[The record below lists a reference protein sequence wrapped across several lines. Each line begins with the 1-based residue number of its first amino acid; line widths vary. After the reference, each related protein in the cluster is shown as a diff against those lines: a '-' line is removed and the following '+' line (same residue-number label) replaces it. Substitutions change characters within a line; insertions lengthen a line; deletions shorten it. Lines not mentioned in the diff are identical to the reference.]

1 VRECV
6 SKRFQAM
13 QCVKNNLYAVASVPT
28 RSYAAASTVG
38 ELRRSRSPLRLP
50 TMLQRRS
57 MFIQTQSTP
66 NPNSMM
72 FLPGGKVMEEG
83 SADFSS
89 AREAMRSPLAK
100 KLFGIDGASRN
111 SASMGNVGAIVKNFV

>member
-1 VRECV
+1 MRECV

-13 QCVKNNLYAVASVPT
+13 RCVKDNLCVVASVPT

-38 ELRRSRSPLRLP
+38 ELRRSSLPLRLP
-50 TMLQRRS
+50 TALQRRS

-100 KLFGIDGASRN
+100 KLFGIDGALRN
-111 SASMGNVGAIVKNFV
+111 SASMRSVGAIVKNFG